1 MTVDTKRM
9 MRAGPVLVAGLLLTL
24 GGCATSKVGPSCK
37 SDLFEPNDK
46 VVVVGPALMP
56 QTPGAFEPLPLN
68 TVRYVDRSI
77 EKKVEVQSV
86 GVSRTATDTVQV
98 SARFVNCTGDNLQ
111 LEARTHFLDHSQAA
125 TEMPSNWSRLFLNAH
140 SFATYNESSI
150 DIARVAYFSIEIRGA
165 Q

>member
-1 MTVDTKRM
+1 MKLDLART
-9 MRAGPVLVAGLLLTL
+9 MRAGPVLAVGLLLTL
-24 GGCATSKVGPSCK
+24 GGCETSKVGPSCP
-37 SDLFEPNDK
+37 SDLFSQNDQ
-46 VVVVGPALMP
+46 VIVVGPVLMP

-77 EKKVEVQSV
+77 EKKVKVQSV
-86 GVSRTATDTVQV
+86 GVSRTATDTVKV

-111 LEARTHFLDHSQAA
+111 LEARTHFLDQSQAA
-125 TEMPSNWSRLFLNAH
+125 TEKPSNWARFFLNAH
-140 SFATYNESSI
+140 SFATYDESSI